1 MARRQKEAHLGTYRT
16 PPPADPIPLK
26 DIVDE
31 GVFIAAGAVRMSVK
45 NQAIIRTLRDRDDFE
60 HGWFTGAVI
69 LELEAL
75 ALERHDE
82 SDRVAQEIPRAAAR
96 SGTAEFQHDYRAGD
110 VAKLRLRKK
119 ALSALARRLREL
131 ATEPDY
137 IAGLASAA
145 RENAWE
151 EIQDAISATA
161 LRLAER
167 SEPLSDLERQSRM
180 SEVRFDLERWA
191 RR

>member
-1 MARRQKEAHLGTYRT
+1 VARRQKEAHLGTYR
-16 PPPADPIPLK
+16 PPRPVSPIPLK

-31 GVFIAAGAVRMSVK
+31 GVFIAAGAVRMAVK

-60 HGWFTGAVI
+60 QGWFARAVI

-75 ALERHDE
+75 ALERHEE
-82 SDRVAQEIPRAAAR
+82 SHRIAQEIPRAAVR
-96 SGTAEFQHDYRAGD
+96 SGKAEFQDDYRAGD

-119 ALSALARRLREL
+119 VLSALASRLREL

-137 IAGLASAA
+137 VAGLASTA

-167 SEPLSDLERQSRM
+167 SEPISDLERETRM